1 MHHKPNIT
9 QEEKLTRMTESPLP
23 GLIFSLAVPTIV
35 SMLISALYN
44 MADTYFVGLIG
55 NASATGAIGVVFPLM
70 SLMQAIAFMFG
81 HGSGNHMSR
90 SLGAGDVD
98 DAEKYAST
106 GFFSALGA
114 GVLLM
119 VIGLVWTD
127 PHCAPAGRHGD
138 HCALCPGLCALSDA
152 RYAVPNRQLRAE

>member
-1 MHHKPNIT
+1 MHYKPTIT

-81 HGSGNHMSR
+81 HAIICPVRWGRAMWPTR
-90 SLGAGDVD
+90 
-98 DAEKYAST
+98 KST
-106 GFFSALGA
+106 PPRAFSARWAQG
-114 GVLLM
+114 
-119 VIGLVWTD
+119 
-127 PHCAPAGRHGD
+127 C
-138 HCALCPGLCALSDA
+138 C
-152 RYAVPNRQLRAE
+152 

>member
-1 MHHKPNIT
+1 MRHKPTLT
-9 QEEKLTRMTESPLP
+9 QEEKLVRMTESPLP

-90 SLGAGDVD
+90 SLGAGDVA
-98 DAEKYAST
+98 DA
-106 GFFSALGA
+106 
-114 GVLLM
+114 V
-119 VIGLVWTD
+119 
-127 PHCAPAGRHGD
+127 
-138 HCALCPGLCALSDA
+138 
-152 RYAVPNRQLRAE
+152 

>member
-70 SLMQAIAFMFG
+70 SL
-81 HGSGNHMSR
+81 
-90 SLGAGDVD
+90 AG
-98 DAEKYAST
+98 
-106 GFFSALGA
+106 G
-114 GVLLM
+114 
-119 VIGLVWTD
+119 
-127 PHCAPAGRHGD
+127 GRCG
-138 HCALCPGLCALSDA
+138 
-152 RYAVPNRQLRAE
+152 